1 MTPMP
6 SLDGLSS
13 TQLVQ
18 LLEDAQQAYMQAVER
33 ERQEAATAQQQ
44 LVQLAEQLGQQ
55 IAALTAIVEA
65 PADSLDPAQAVRTIA
80 GALGQVTELA
90 RQSVLVGAQAAEMHH

>member
-1 MTPMP
+1 MTGTPDLSAM
-6 SLDGLSS
+6 SS
-13 TQLVQ
+13 TELIQLM
-18 LLEDAQQAYMQAVER
+18 EDAQQAYGDALER

-44 LVQLAEQLGQQ
+44 LVALAERLGQQ

-65 PADSLDPAQAVRTIA
+65 PSEDLDPAQAVRVIA

-90 RQSVLVGAQAAEMHH
+90 RQSVLVGAQAAEAHH

>member
-13 TQLVQ
+13 TQLIQ
-18 LLEDAQQAYMQAVER
+18 LLEDAQTAYMTAVER
-33 ERQEAATAQQQ
+33 ERQEAASAQQQ
-44 LVQLAEQLGQQ
+44 LIALAERLGQQ
-55 IAALTAIVEA
+55 IAALTAIVET
-65 PADSLDPAQAVRTIA
+65 PAESLDPVQAVRTIA

>member
-1 MTPMP
+1 MPDLP
-6 SLDGLSS
+6 SLDGLTS
-13 TQLVQ
+13 TQLIE
-18 LLEDAQQAYMQAVER
+18 LLEDAQRAYMAAVER
-33 ERQEAATAQQQ
+33 EKAEAASAQQQ
-44 LVQLAEQLGQQ
+44 LITLAEQLGQQ

-65 PADSLDPAQAVRTIA
+65 PAESLDPVQAVRTIA

>member
-13 TQLVQ
+13 TQLIQ
-18 LLEDAQQAYMQAVER
+18 LLEDAQTAYMTAVER
-33 ERQEAATAQQQ
+33 ERQEAASAQQQ

-55 IAALTAIVEA
+55 IAALTAIVET
-65 PADSLDPAQAVRTIA
+65 PAESLDPVQAVRTIA

-90 RQSVLVGAQAAEMHH
+90 RQSVLIGAQAAEMHH